1 MLKFLKKILG
11 KELNKKTLIP
21 EGFEDHVDFNTNV
34 EHEYKN
40 KIIDY
45 FILNGFDLIKT
56 PMIEFYE
63 NNSDNCLFIETR
75 KNKPKLFIRDDI
87 TPQIIRIAS
96 SRFKN
101 KKRPIKL
108 CYYGEVVRKQGSMLR
123 PERQFLQIGAE
134 CIGENSFLADV
145 EMMEL
150 AYTSLNLVGIKQI
163 TIEVSSRIFYD
174 KFISTVKKFY
184 NKEEIIRLIKL
195 KDLDSLIKI
204 LNKKDHKYIKNLFA
218 CTGNY
223 KNKKSNL
230 KKLAIDKFTANE
242 ILNIENIINSFLNR
256 NKNVNIFL
264 DLCEIDLKNY
274 HSGVRFTFFG
284 NNVRGEIARG
294 GRYYI
299 PSSNKKNVA
308 TGFTCYMDSI
318 LRASSLK
325 VVKNKIFVPF
335 NVSKNRINEL
345 IKKGYSIFKYTGNQQ
360 YSKKMAK
367 EYNCQFY
374 LLNNNIKKI

>member
-1 MLKFLKKILG
+1 M
-11 KELNKKTLIP
+11 
-21 EGFEDHVDFNTNV
+21 
-34 EHEYKN
+34 
-40 KIIDY
+40 
-45 FILNGFDLIKT
+45 
-56 PMIEFYE
+56 
-63 NNSDNCLFIETR
+63 
-75 KNKPKLFIRDDI
+75 RDDI
-87 TPQIIRIAS
+87 TLQVARLS
-96 SRFKN
+96 QTRLLN
-101 KKRPIKL
+101 KKKPLKL
-108 CYYGEVVRKQGSMLR
+108 CYYGEVVRKKGSMLR

-184 NKEEIIRLIKL
+184 NKEEIIRLIRL

-204 LNKKDHKYIKNLFA
+204 LNKKDHKYITNLFA
-218 CTGNY
+218 CTGSY
-223 KNKKSNL
+223 KNKKNNL

-242 ILNIENIINSFLNR
+242 ITNIENIINSFLSR

-335 NVSKNRINEL
+335 NISKNKINEL

-360 YSKKMAK
+360 YTKKIAK